1 MKIKT
6 LFLFIFF
13 SSLFLSSKAQFL
25 HFGVKSFT
33 SPYLYMEFYKYDQNE
48 YVFYFANEQNETI
61 RFDGIKDALIKSLKP
76 YPAIYVRYDKGV
88 RWFFEFGAYYFWF
101 KNEAS
106 YKNSVDLTQ
115 YSSVFNST
123 NNQQI
128 LDYNSMQLKWRFAGN
143 QFLFGYVFMK
153 SKSIRPF
160 VYAGLSTMYL
170 MSLKMGDTYEARD
183 YRDNIIFN
191 HLATFSEL
199 SFYNTSGFGFQ
210 YHGIRLSFYSLRS
223 IGNIDIYALDYK
235 QNTSLSINDP
245 HPNYK
250 YLQGGFIS
258 LSINIFS
265 INTQKSQLSEEVSN
279 MF

>member
-1 MKIKT
+1 MKLKT
-6 LFLFIFF
+6 FFVLILFLIINF
-13 SSLFLSSKAQFL
+13 SVRAQFVHL
-25 HFGVKSFT
+25 GVKSFT
-33 SPYLYMEFYKYDQNE
+33 SPYLYMEFFKYDQNE

-61 RFDGIKDALIKSLKP
+61 RFDGIKDALIQSLKP

-106 YKNSVDLTQ
+106 YKNSVDLAE
-115 YSSVFNST
+115 YSSIFNST

-143 QFLFGYVFMK
+143 QFLLGYIFMK

-160 VYAGLSTMYL
+160 IFTGMSSMYL
-170 MSLKMGDTYEARD
+170 MNLKMGDYYQERSYRD
-183 YRDNIIFN
+183 YIIFN
-191 HLATFSEL
+191 HLATFAPITL
-199 SFYNTSGFGFQ
+199 FNTSGIGFQ
-210 YHGIRLSFYSLRS
+210 FHGIRLSFYNLRS
-223 IGNIDIYALDYK
+223 IGNIDIYADDYK
-235 QNTSLSINDP
+235 QNSTLSIDEP

-258 LSINIFS
+258 LSVNIFS
-265 INTQKSQLSEEVSN
+265 VNTQKSELSDEFSDL
-279 MF
+279 F